1 MSITQDTSRRGF
13 LKGATLAVGAT
24 AFAATAG
31 MMTGCSGGASSSNNG
46 YEWEDEADVIVIGG
60 GTGAMN
66 AIKVVEAGA
75 SCILLEKCST
85 FTGDTALS
93 GGVVTAA
100 ESCVQKE
107 KGGVDARTGQ
117 PDTKEQFYAD
127 WLETD
132 NLGVE
137 SDLNPDLVWK
147 IVDHTPD
154 MVQFFVDRGV
164 KFNLYQSG
172 EHPVERGHRPS
183 EDNESGAF
191 GIRLCEPMIA
201 EMEKVGV
208 NAINNTRATHILR
221 DEDENIIGVQCRT
234 SEGDIVNYG
243 CKAVILA
250 TGGQGANKE
259 MTAKYNM
266 EAINWIN
273 IGGDFGTGD
282 GIIMAEELGAQFC
295 GFKSWLDPIR
305 SKLTSGAVLGTNMVD
320 LGIMIT
326 EIVHA
331 GPVSTV
337 IVDPQTGKRFTNEDR
352 GYPNGI
358 MSMINR
364 SDTGSAYRIFDSQL
378 FDQATANVMV
388 NSLEPAG
395 GLEGLLEKGFA
406 RQANTIEELAEQ
418 LKIDPATL
426 KKTIDDYNALVDAGV
441 DTEFGRRPES
451 LAKIEK
457 APFYAWT
464 IVSANATP
472 GAGASISIKV
482 NENCEVLD
490 LDNHVIPGLYAV
502 GAISSHNVFGWG
514 YLGSGTGVMIGIC
527 EAYFVGPQAAEYA
540 QSRA

>member
-1 MSITQDTSRRGF
+1 MAFAEDTSRRSF
-13 LKGATLAVGAT
+13 LKGSGMAAGAVALAG
-24 AFAATAG
+24 AG
-31 MMTGCSGGASSSNNG
+31 MLAGCSNNSAKSSDG
-46 YEWEDEADVIVIGG
+46 YDWDEECDVIVIGG

-66 AIKVVEAGA
+66 AIKAAEAGA
-75 SCILLEKCST
+75 SVILLEKCST

-93 GGVVTAA
+93 GGVITAC
-100 ESCVQKE
+100 ESSVQKE

-147 IVDHTPD
+147 IVDHTPE

-221 DEDENIIGVQCRT
+221 NEDDEVIGVSAKT
-234 SEGDIVNYG
+234 SEGEVKNYG

-259 MTAKYNM
+259 MTARYNM

-305 SKLTSGAVLGTNMVD
+305 SALTSGAVLGTNMVD

-337 IVDPQTGKRFTNEDR
+337 IVDTQTGKRFTNEDR

-358 MSMINR
+358 MSMINN
-364 SDTGSAYRIFDSQL
+364 SATGSAYRIFDSQL
-378 FDQATANVMV
+378 FDQPTANVMV
-388 NSLEPAG
+388 NSLEAAG

-406 RQANTIEELAEQ
+406 RKADTIEELAEQ
-418 LKIDPATL
+418 MKLDPATL
-426 KKTIDDYNALVDAGV
+426 KATIDDYNALVDAGE

-451 LAKIEK
+451 LAKIEQ
-457 APFYAWT
+457 APFYSWS

-482 NENCEVLD
+482 DENCRVLD
-490 LDNHVIPGLYAV
+490 LDGHVIPGVWAV

-527 EAYFVGPQAAEYA
+527 EAYFVGPEAAEYA
-540 QSRA
+540 MARA